1 MSRKKATPEA
11 KAAALVASLT
21 APHPVVGDGG
31 AGAPPLSPGHLMG
44 IPMAPETQAEHAAR
58 LGDRAGT
65 YADAGHLTGTSAA
78 GGVGTPP
85 VPGGGGAPTISTLVP
100 VSVEMGSGDAVVELT
115 GTGFVLGLTGTVNGA
130 PAGVAF
136 VSATQASIDVDTA
149 TLVPPSAEISITTPA
164 GTANAPL
171 GVTAP

>member
-1 MSRKKATPEA
+1 MTRKKAAPAEAPAPPTTP
-11 KAAALVASLT
+11 LT

-65 YADAGHLTGTSAA
+65 FADAGFLMGTDTA

-85 VPGGGGAPTISTLVP
+85 VVEPLALTAEPEPPAVKPEIPTETPEAP
-100 VSVEMGSGDAVVELT
+100 
-115 GTGFVLGLTGTVNGA
+115 
-130 PAGVAF
+130 
-136 VSATQASIDVDTA
+136 
-149 TLVPPSAEISITTPA
+149 
-164 GTANAPL
+164 
-171 GVTAP
+171 